1 MATYNANN
9 ALTANRAAIAAAQSR
24 AAAQAQAMPLGSR
37 YESPDWLESYP
48 GMASMPTPG
57 ENGYGPEPSLAEI
70 PYGASGGTGAA
81 APPTGVTDP
90 TSGAPG
96 GSSSAQ
102 PLTSNAAYNWLVAWV
117 VLLIIMALIIRT
129 NLGYRIVYYALALTL
144 LFLLVTN
151 AQWIA
156 AALSPF
162 NQIQTKVSG
171 Q

>member
-1 MATYNANN
+1 MASANN
-9 ALTANRAAIAAAQSR
+9 ALVAHQAAVAAAQ
-24 AAAQAQAMPLGSR
+24 AAVATQAQAMPLGVR
-37 YESPDWLESYP
+37 YEAPDWLESYP

-70 PYGASGGTGAA
+70 PYGASGGVGAA
-81 APPTGVTDP
+81 VPPTGVTE
-90 TSGAPG
+90 SG

-102 PLTSNAAYNWLVAWV
+102 PLTSNAAYNWIVAWV
-117 VLLIIMALIIRT
+117 VLLIVMALIIRT
-129 NLGYRIVYYALALTL
+129 SVGYRIVYYALALTL

-162 NQIQTKVSG
+162 NQIQQKVSG